1 MIAAIPVYR
10 PAWAAL
16 GQRIANAMDIILHI
30 GAHRCATTSFQHY
43 MRQNA
48 DGLAR
53 RGIGFWGPRRTRNG
67 LFSGLIS
74 RPHLAKGRD
83 LQQRAAGRIQL
94 SCARSAATGVKTL
107 VVSDENMLGS
117 VRENLH
123 LAELYCGVGER
134 VARYIHAFGGRVSD
148 VVLNIRSLEL
158 FWASS
163 LGYGLTRGVGVP
175 SCQSLDRLTHTPRSW
190 RDVVADVAC
199 AAPDARLWVLPF
211 ETFARQPDV
220 QLAVMTGQHAPQTHA
235 QEWLNATPK
244 LPELHAFASDLPK
257 GEGRW
262 QPFDATQTAV
272 MRETYSDDLIWL
284 ATGADGLA
292 TLIADPNKKLAD
304 KNLPTKDLTRGRH
317 HDHKERRLADAG

>member
-10 PAWAAL
+10 PTWAAL
-16 GQRIANAMDIILHI
+16 GQRIAKAMDIILHI

-53 RGIGFWGPRRTRNG
+53 CGIGFWGPRRTRNG
-67 LFSGLIS
+67 LFSGLTPGP
-74 RPHLAKGRD
+74 RLATGRD

-94 SCARSAATGVKTL
+94 GCARSAATGVQTL

-117 VRENLH
+117 VRENLR
-123 LAELYCGVGER
+123 LAALYCGVGER
-134 VARYIHAFGGRVSD
+134 VARFAHAFGGRVSD
-148 VVLNIRSLEL
+148 VVLNIRSLEF

-163 LGYGLTRGVGVP
+163 LGYGLTRGMGV
-175 SCQSLDRLTHTPRSW
+175 SRQQLLDRLTHGPRSW
-190 RDVVADVAC
+190 RDVIADVAC
-199 AAPDARLWVLPF
+199 AAPDARFWVLPF

-220 QLAVMTGQHAPQTHA
+220 QLAVMTGQDTPQTHA

-244 LPELHAFASDLPK
+244 LPELHAFAKDLPK

-262 QPFDATQTAV
+262 QPFDATQIAI
-272 MRETYSDDLIWL
+272 MRETYSDDLLWL
-284 ATGADGLA
+284 AAGADGLA
-292 TLIADPNKKLAD
+292 TLITDPNKKLAD
-304 KNLPTKDLTRGRH
+304 INLPMTDLTRGQH
-317 HDHKERRLADAG
+317 HDHKERRLADTG